1 MQTVKHDPPKIAYSI
16 REAVA
21 ATGFSRTWLY
31 SMIAKNQLRSVRVAG
46 RRIIPAEALHAL
58 IEGGEA

>member
-1 MQTVKHDPPKIAYSI
+1 MQNIKPDPPKIAYSI

-21 ATGFSRTWLY
+21 ATGCSRTWLY
-31 SMIAKNQLRSVRVAG
+31 ARMAENQLRSSRVAG

-58 IEGGEA
+58 IAGEA

>member
-1 MQTVKHDPPKIAYSI
+1 MQTVNNDLPKIAYSI

-21 ATGFSRTWLY
+21 ATGCSRTWLY
-31 SMIAKNQLRSVRVAG
+31 TMIATNRLRSTRVAG

-58 IEGGEA
+58 IAGEP

>member
-1 MQTVKHDPPKIAYSI
+1 MQSIKHDPPKIAYSI

-21 ATGFSRTWLY
+21 ATGCSRTWLY
-31 SMIAKNQLRSVRVAG
+31 TMIANNKLRSARVAG

-58 IEGGEA
+58 IAGEA

>member
-1 MQTVKHDPPKIAYSI
+1 MQTVNNDLPKIAYSI

-21 ATGFSRTWLY
+21 ATGCSRTWLY
-31 SMIAKNQLRSVRVAG
+31 TMIATNRLRSTRVAG

-58 IEGGEA
+58 IAGEA